1 MNIRLFSKSLTE
13 TKMAKK
19 KNTNTSVDFDKII
32 RYLWGIFIAGTAGF
46 LLFIVAVSSNFLGL
60 FGEMPEFKSLENPE
74 SELASELFSS
84 DGYLLGK
91 YYREN
96 RSPVTYSELSKNTIN
111 ALIATEDIRFEK
123 HSGIDSRGLSRVLFK
138 TILLRQ
144 KSAGGGSTL
153 SQQTAKNL
161 FKTRSRDTQG
171 FLNKIPGL
179 NMLIIKTK
187 EWIVATQLEKSYT
200 KDEILTM
207 YLNTS
212 DFGSNAYG
220 IKTAAKTFFN
230 KEPNDLNIQESA
242 TLVGLFKAP
251 SYYSPVFNPE
261 NSLRRRNTV
270 LDQMRKYDF
279 ISATQYDSI
288 SKMPIELIYNVENHN
303 RGLATYFREVVKAD
317 LLKWTRENLKS
328 DGTSYDLFGDGL
340 RIFATVDS
348 RIQQYA
354 EDAIQ
359 DHMADLQKKFDAE
372 VGNREP
378 WIDASGRVIPN
389 FIENAVL
396 RTDAYRNLKRR
407 YDTNED
413 SIQYKL
419 NEKKKMR
426 VFSWEKGEIDTL
438 MSTMDSM
445 RHYKKFL
452 QAGFV
457 SMDPHTGHIKAWVGG
472 INHKHFKYD
481 HVKQGKRQPGSTFKP
496 FVYAAAIENGYGPC
510 YTVIDQPVEVNVP
523 GQPTW
528 RPSNANSQFTFER
541 MTIRKAMAQSVNS
554 VTAYMMKKLS
564 PRVVVETAHRLGIT
578 SDLDEVPALALGTS
592 DVSII
597 EMVGAF
603 STFANKGEH
612 ITPIYIDRIEDKN
625 GNILHQFIPKKK
637 PAMSEEHSYLMLYM
651 LRGGTEEEGGT
662 SQGVPWTL
670 RDQGN
675 EIGGKTGTTQNASDG
690 WYMAVTK
697 DLVSGVWVGGDDR
710 AIHFRSWISGQGSR
724 TARPIWTNFMAKV
737 YEDASLGIT
746 KGPFPRPE
754 RPLSVEIDCSMY
766 DFDQDQ
772 FEEFEYDTNTTDF

>member
-1 MNIRLFSKSLTE
+1 
-13 TKMAKK
+13 MAKK
-19 KNTNTSVDFDKII
+19 KNIASSLDYNKII
-32 RYLWGIFIAGTAGF
+32 RYMWGIFIAGTVGF
-46 LLFIVAVSSNFLGL
+46 VLFVVAISADFLGL
-60 FGEMPEFKSLENPE
+60 FGEMPDFKSIENPE
-74 SELASELFSS
+74 IEEASELFSA
-84 DGYLLGK
+84 DGILLGK
-91 YYREN
+91 YIREN
-96 RSPVTYSELSKNTIN
+96 RSPVTYSELSKTTIN
-111 ALIATEDIRFEK
+111 ALLATEDIRFEN
-123 HSGIDSRGLSRVLFK
+123 HSGIDSRGLTRVLVK
-138 TILLRQ
+138 SLLLQQR
-144 KSAGGGSTL
+144 SAGGGSTL

-161 FKTRSRDTQG
+161 FRTRSRETQG
-171 FLNKIPGL
+171 LLNNVPGL
-179 NMLIIKTK
+179 RMLIIKTK
-187 EWIVATQLEKSYT
+187 EWIVATQLERSYT

-212 DFGSNAYG
+212 DFGSNAFG

-230 KEPNDLNIQESA
+230 KEPNELNIQESA

-270 LDQMRKYDF
+270 LNQMRKYDF
-279 ISATQYDSI
+279 ISSSQYDSI
-288 SKMPIELIYNVENHN
+288 ANLPIELVYQVENHN

-317 LLKWTRENLKS
+317 LLKWSRENLKS
-328 DGTSYDLFGDGL
+328 DGSSYDLFGDGL
-340 RIFATVDS
+340 KIYATIDS
-348 RIQQYA
+348 RIQRYA
-354 EDAIQ
+354 EESIEN
-359 DHMADLQKKFDAE
+359 HMADLQKRFYAE
-372 VGNREP
+372 MGDREP
-378 WIDASGRVIPN
+378 WIDQSRRVIPN
-389 FIENAVL
+389 FIESSVQ
-396 RTDAYRNLKRR
+396 RTDAYRNLKSR
-407 YDTNED
+407 YGDDED

-419 NEKKKMR
+419 NEKKRMR

-510 YTVIDQPVEVNVP
+510 YTVVDQPVEVNLP
-523 GQPTW
+523 NQPTW
-528 RPSNANSQFTFER
+528 RPSNADGTFTFER

-564 PRVVVETAHRLGIT
+564 PRVVVETAHRLGIN

-603 STFANKGEH
+603 GTFANKGEH
-612 ITPIYIDRIEDKN
+612 ITPIYIDRIEDKY
-625 GNILHQFIPKKK
+625 GNVIHQFIPKKK
-637 PAMSEEHSYLMLYM
+637 PAMSEEHAYLMLYM

-662 SQGVPWTL
+662 SQGVPWAL

-710 AIHFRSWISGQGSR
+710 AIHFRSWINGQGSR

-737 YEDASLGIT
+737 YEDPSLAIT

-766 DFDQDQ
+766 DSEQGQ
-772 FEEFEYDTNTTDF
+772 FEEFEYDTTTTDF